1 MTINEKVDVG
11 FNNYPRWVKW
21 KNNIYKVEKLGLHH
35 AYREG
40 KTLYHIFSVT
50 TATLFMRLKLDTDN
64 LSWFLEEIE
73 DKSSI

>member
-1 MTINEKVDVG
+1 
-11 FNNYPRWVKW
+11 
-21 KNNIYKVEKLGLHH
+21 VEKLGLHH

-64 LSWFLEEIE
+64 LGWLLEEIE